1 MPGAPEPLYVLA
13 RRVLLDALKAL
24 GDQQDAVIL
33 VGAQAVYLHTGEAD
47 LAVAEYTTDGDIAID
62 PSSLKSAPRL
72 EESLTAAGFTQDL
85 QEVGRWL
92 TTRQLDVDPVTVKVD
107 LLVPEAVGGPGRR
120 AARIGDHGKR
130 TARKA
135 RGLEAALL
143 DWNRLEVGSLDE
155 TDDRRFEIKVA
166 GPSALLV
173 AKLHKI
179 AERVDEPGRAVD
191 KDALDVLRL
200 LRAVPIETLAGGLR
214 RLAGEELT
222 APVTTEAGG
231 FLRDLFGKPTSPGSQ
246 MASRAAAPLEDE
258 DTIRQSCAALAGE
271 LLIAMTGESSARSEE
286 G

>member
-1 MPGAPEPLYVLA
+1 MA
-13 RRVLLDALKAL
+13 RRVLLDALEAL
-24 GDQQDAVIL
+24 GDQQDAMIL

-62 PSSLKSAPRL
+62 PSALKLAPRL

-92 TTRQLDVDPVTVKVD
+92 TTRQIDVNPVTVKVD

-120 AARIGDHGKR
+120 AARIGGHGKR

-143 DWNRLEVGSLDE
+143 DWDRLEVGSLEE
-155 TDDRRFEIKVA
+155 TDDRRFAIKVA

-179 AERVDEPGRAVD
+179 AERVDTPGRAED
-191 KDALDVLRL
+191 KDALDILRL
-200 LRAVPIETLAGGLR
+200 LRAVPIERLAGGLR
-214 RLAGEELT
+214 SLGGEQLSAG
-222 APVTTEAGG
+222 VTGQAII
-231 FLRDLFGKPTSPGSQ
+231 FLRDLFGRPTSPGSE

-258 DTIRQSCAALAGE
+258 DTIRESCAALASE
-271 LLIAMTGESSARSEE
+271 LLDAVTG

>member
-1 MPGAPEPLYVLA
+1 MPGVPEPLYVLA
-13 RRVLLDALKAL
+13 RRVLLDALEAL
-24 GDQQDAVIL
+24 GEQRDAVIL
-33 VGAQAVYLHTGEAD
+33 VGAQAVYLYTGKAD
-47 LAVAEYTTDGDIAID
+47 LAVAEYTTDADIAID
-62 PSSLKSAPRL
+62 PSALRSEPTL
-72 EESLTAAGFTQDL
+72 EETLTAAGFAQDL

-143 DWNRLEVGSLDE
+143 DWDAMEVGSLE
-155 TDDRRFEIKVA
+155 KSDDRRCEIKVA
-166 GPSALLV
+166 GPAALLV

-179 AERVDEPGRAVD
+179 AERVDSPGRAED

-200 LRAVPIETLAGGLR
+200 RRAVPIETLAGGLR
-214 RLAGEELT
+214 TLGGEELS
-222 APVTTEAGG
+222 AGVTGQAIG
-231 FLRDLFGKPTSPGSQ
+231 FLRDLFGRPISPGSE
-246 MASRAAAPLEDE
+246 MASRAAAPLEE
-258 DTIRQSCAALAGE
+258 ENTIRESSAALAGE
-271 LLIAMTGESSARSEE
+271 LLNAVRG